1 MSHSSDAHDPSAPD
15 YGGTSQAQLGEEK
28 RGGEEHDKPPP
39 MRNTARM
46 NPYRHFIGEIVGALQ
61 RMQAAGELPE
71 KLDLAAITAEPPR
84 DSAHGDIATNAAM
97 VLARAA
103 GRKPRDIADA
113 LLPRLIA
120 NPDVVSGAVAGPGFI
135 NLKIADGFWR
145 ERLRDCLRDGVAYG
159 DSTMGAGHKVNVEY
173 VSANPTGPLHVAH
186 ARGAVVGDA
195 LANLLIKAG
204 YAVTKEY
211 YINDAGAQVDT
222 LGRSTYLRY
231 REALGESIGEI
242 PDGLYP
248 GEYLKEIGAAIAAR
262 DGARWIGKPEADWL
276 PAMRDFAIAT
286 LMAEI
291 KADLE
296 TMGVTMDVYSSERAL
311 VDSGA
316 VDRAFQDLARQ
327 DLIYQGR
334 LEPPKGKKPDD
345 WEDREQTLF
354 RATRFGDEV
363 DRPLKKSDG
372 SWTYFA
378 NDIAYHHDKYRC
390 GFADM
395 IDVWGADHAGYIKR
409 MKSAVQAITE
419 RKGELDVKVCQLV
432 RVMKNGELVRMSKRA
447 GSFVTLRDLLDE
459 VGPDVVRFT
468 MLTRKNDAPFDFDLV
483 KATEQSRDNPVWY
496 VQYGHARTRSVMRQA
511 AAAGIATDGLADAP
525 LDRLSDEGE
534 LAMVRLIAQWP
545 RTIEAAAAAHEP
557 HRIAFYLYD
566 LAAAFHA
573 HWNRGRE
580 EPGLRFVVEG
590 QAELSRARLALVQ
603 AIGFVIG
610 SGLKVFGVTPVEEM
624 R

>member
-1 MSHSSDAHDPSAPD
+1 
-15 YGGTSQAQLGEEK
+15 
-28 RGGEEHDKPPP
+28 
-39 MRNTARM
+39 M
-46 NPYRHFIGEIVGALQ
+46 NPYRHFIGEIIGALKS
-61 RMQAAGELPE
+61 MQAAGELPE
-71 KLDLAAITAEPPR
+71 KLDFSAITAEPPR
-84 DSAHGDIATNAAM
+84 DPAHGDIATNAAM
-97 VLARAA
+97 VLAKAA
-103 GRKPRDIADA
+103 AKKPRDIAEP
-113 LLPRLIA
+113 LLARLKA
-120 NPDVVSGAVAGPGFI
+120 NPDVVDGAVAGPGFI
-135 NLKIADGFWR
+135 NLKITDAFWR
-145 ERLRDCLRDGVAYG
+145 ERLRECLKQGIAYG
-159 DSTMGAGHKVNVEY
+159 DSQVGAGAKVNVEY

-195 LANLLIKAG
+195 LANLLAKAG

-211 YINDAGAQVDT
+211 YINDAGAQVDK
-222 LGRSTYLRY
+222 LGQSTYLRY
-231 REALGESIGEI
+231 REALGDHIERI
-242 PDGLYP
+242 PEGLYP
-248 GEYLKEIGAAIAAR
+248 GEYLKEIGAAIAKR
-262 DGARWIGKPEADWL
+262 DGARWIDKPEADWL
-276 PAMRDFAIAT
+276 PEMRAFAISA

-296 TMGVTMDVYSSERAL
+296 TLGVHIDVYSSERAL
-311 VDSGA
+311 VESGA
-316 VDRAFQDLARQ
+316 VDRAFQELARQ

-334 LEPPKGKKPDD
+334 LEPPKGKTPDD

-354 RATRFGDEV
+354 RATKFGDEV

-378 NDIAYHHDKYRC
+378 NDIAYHHDKYRR

-395 IDVWGADHAGYIKR
+395 IDIWGADHGGYVKR
-409 MKSAVQAITE
+409 MKAAVRAITE
-419 RKGELDVKVCQLV
+419 GKGELDVKLCQLV

-468 MLTRKNDAPFDFDLV
+468 MLTRKNDASFDFDLV

-496 VQYGHARTRSVMRQA
+496 VQYAHARTRSAMRQA
-511 AAAGIATDGLADAP
+511 AAAGIATDGLAAAP
-525 LDRLSDEGE
+525 LDRLSDPGE
-534 LAMVRLIAQWP
+534 LALVRLIAQWP
-545 RTIEAAAAAHEP
+545 RQVEASASAHEP

-573 HWNRGRE
+573 HWTRGRE

-590 QAELSRARLALVQ
+590 EDELSRARLALVQ
-603 AIGFVIG
+603 GIGFVIG

>member
-1 MSHSSDAHDPSAPD
+1 
-15 YGGTSQAQLGEEK
+15 
-28 RGGEEHDKPPP
+28 
-39 MRNTARM
+39 M
-46 NPYRHFIGEIVGALQ
+46 NPYRHFIGEIEGALHS
-61 RMQAAGELPE
+61 MQAAGELPE
-71 KLDLAAITAEPPR
+71 KLDFSAITAEPPR
-84 DSAHGDIATNAAM
+84 DPAHGDIATNAAM
-97 VLARAA
+97 VLAKAA
-103 GRKPRDIADA
+103 AKKPRDIAEP
-113 LLPRLIA
+113 LLARLKA
-120 NPDVVSGAVAGPGFI
+120 NPDVVDGAVAGPGFI
-135 NLKIADGFWR
+135 NLKITDSFWR
-145 ERLRDCLRDGVAYG
+145 ERLRECLKQGIAYG
-159 DSTMGAGHKVNVEY
+159 DSQVGAGAKVNVEY

-195 LANLLIKAG
+195 LANLLAKAG

-211 YINDAGAQVDT
+211 YINDAGAQVDK
-222 LGRSTYLRY
+222 LGQSTYLRY
-231 REALGESIGEI
+231 REALGDHIEQI
-242 PDGLYP
+242 PEGLYP
-248 GEYLKEIGAAIAAR
+248 GEYLKEVGAAIAKR
-262 DGARWIGKPEADWL
+262 DGARWIDKPEADWL
-276 PAMRDFAIAT
+276 PEMRAFAISA

-291 KADLE
+291 KTDLE
-296 TMGVTMDVYSSERAL
+296 TLGVHIDVYSSERAL

-316 VDRAFQDLARQ
+316 VDRAFQELARQ

-334 LEPPKGKKPDD
+334 LEPPKGKTPDD

-354 RATRFGDEV
+354 RATKFGDEV

-378 NDIAYHHDKYRC
+378 NDIAYHHDKYRR

-395 IDVWGADHAGYIKR
+395 IDIWGADHGGYVKR
-409 MKSAVQAITE
+409 MKAAVRAITE
-419 RKGELDVKVCQLV
+419 GKGALDVKLCQLV

-468 MLTRKNDAPFDFDLV
+468 MLTRKNDASFDFDLV

-496 VQYGHARTRSVMRQA
+496 VQYAHARTRSAMRQA
-511 AAAGIATDGLADAP
+511 AAAGIATDGLAAAP
-525 LDRLSDEGE
+525 LDRLSDPGE
-534 LAMVRLIAQWP
+534 LALVRLIAQWP
-545 RTIEAAAAAHEP
+545 RQVEAAASAHEP

-573 HWNRGRE
+573 HWTRGRE

-590 QAELSRARLALVQ
+590 EDELSRARLALVQ
-603 AIGFVIG
+603 GIGFVIG